1 MRDIT
6 IGQYY
11 PVDSIM
17 HSLDPRTK
25 LMGAFL
31 YIVALFLVKQPLWY
45 LLFLLITL
53 AEYRL
58 AKVPFGYFMKGLRTI
73 IILLLFTFFF
83 RMVAT
88 PGEVLAEFWIFE
100 ITREGIIKAVSLAS
114 RIALMIT
121 EASLLGYT
129 TTPKELS
136 DGLAKAFS
144 PLRKIG
150 MSIDEM
156 SIMVMIAFRFI
167 PVMLEEANDLMDAQA
182 SRGVEFENCS
192 VFTKTKNVFTLL
204 MPLFIGSI
212 ERSADLAMAM
222 EARGYSS
229 ENPRSKMYP
238 LEYGKYDR
246 SAYIFSVLLLVF
258 AITARIA
265 GIF

>member
-11 PVDSIM
+11 PVDSMI
-17 HSLDPRTK
+17 HSLDPRSK
-25 LMGAFL
+25 LMSVFL
-31 YIVALFLVKQPLWY
+31 YIVALFLVKNPVWY
-45 LLFLLITL
+45 LLFLAVTL
-53 AEYRL
+53 VEFRMAR
-58 AKVPFGYFMKGLRTI
+58 VPFGYFLKGLKGV

-88 PGEVLAEFWIFE
+88 PGEMLAEFWIFE
-100 ITREGIIKAVSLAS
+100 ITKEGLIKGIQLSS

-121 EASLLGYT
+121 EASLLSYT

-136 DGLAKAFS
+136 DGLTKAFS
-144 PLRKIG
+144 PLRRVG
-150 MSIDEM
+150 LRTDEIA
-156 SIMVMIAFRFI
+156 IMIMIAFRFI
-167 PVMLEEANDLMDAQA
+167 PVMLEEANNLMDAQA

-222 EARGYSS
+222 EARGYTGAN
-229 ENPRSKMYP
+229 ERSKMYP
-238 LEYGKYDR
+238 LEYSRHDR
-246 SAYIFSVLLLVF
+246 WVYVISVLLLVL
-258 AITARIA
+258 AISGRAA
-265 GIF
+265 GIL